1 MTNDQII
8 EMLPRKEKLRQQLKD
23 DEIALKKLQESTV
36 ALSHSIEM
44 LDRVTEIFEGVALQ
58 GPRWEDAGWHTV
70 ELNRRAGRIYKVVGK
85 RGFSGHR
92 SEYGFK
98 GLNEW
103 MHFGWTKASA
113 TYAVKVWVAHGRL
126 ITLEMA
132 KAATSKS
139 GSKS

>member
-23 DEIALKKLQESTV
+23 DEIALKKLQESV
-36 ALSHSIEM
+36 VDLRNSIEV
-44 LDRVTEIFEGVALQ
+44 LDRVTEVFEGVALQ
-58 GPRWEDAGWHTV
+58 GPRYDGAGWHTATI
-70 ELNRRAGRIYKVVGK
+70 NRRTGLVYKVVDK
-85 RGFSGHR
+85 RGFSGRRIEH
-92 SEYGFK
+92 GFG

-103 MHFGWTKASA
+103 MHFGWTKAAA